1 MEINDQILFMNY
13 SIHYKIGDEVNEN
26 FDWTP
31 NTIGINEFLFNNKDE
46 IFLKDNSIQ
55 NILIDVPK
63 IEIVSESEETRTTF
77 PNRKKR
83 KGRPSKLDAI
93 RSNRIVR
100 KINNIK
106 SARTY
111 REKKMKVIK
120 NLEKE
125 VLKKYNYLPINIL
138 KNSNKLDRVTNE
150 TNSKIEFSEEKLL
163 KMQEE
168 MNKIEEEYMSKKME
182 FATEKEK
189 KQFVNQIS
197 SAKYRIKKRY
207 YIEHL
212 VNLIN

>member
-1 MEINDQILFMNY
+1 MEINNQILFMNY

-31 NTIGINEFLFNNKDE
+31 NTIGLNEFLFNNKDE

-55 NILIDVPK
+55 DILIDIPK
-63 IEIVSESEETRTTF
+63 SEIVSESEKTKF

-150 TNSKIEFSEEKLL
+150 RNSKIEFSEEKLL

-168 MNKIEEEYMSKKME
+168 MNKIEDEYMSKKTE
-182 FATEKEK
+182 FTTEKEK